1 MTASHID
8 FFTIDDNGQF
18 QLARAEQVIE
28 AALTILHETV
38 IRNDLISA
46 PADVGNYF
54 SLRLGKTWS
63 MRCSRPSSWTHR
75 TTSSNTPNCY
85 GAR

>member
-8 FFTIDDNGQF
+8 LFTIEDNGQF
-18 QLARAEQVIE
+18 QLARAEKVIE
-28 AALTILHETV
+28 DALTILHETV
-38 IRNDLISA
+38 MRNDLIFA

-63 MRCSRPSSWTHR
+63 MRCSRPSSGMRR
-75 TTSSNTPNCY
+75 TASSNTPNCY
-85 GAR
+85 VAR